1 MNCMAKSKE
10 VSIQTIEKLLKE
22 KKVPNI
28 QLTAIKEIIEAA
40 KHTNPKGR
48 RYNDK
53 WILMCMLKHMKSPS
67 IYDFLRNN
75 QILPVPCVRTIRR

>member
-1 MNCMAKSKE
+1 MAKSKE
-10 VSIQTIEKLLKE
+10 VSIQTVEKLLKE

-53 WILMCMLKHMKSPS
+53 
-67 IYDFLRNN
+67 
-75 QILPVPCVRTIRR
+75 